1 MANEKRTLDMN
12 QLAVLE
18 EAAGLFSVFG
28 EPSVNFDM
36 IKPADAETDEFLS
49 DYEDLISWVVKFK
62 NKYNK
67 IYGGSYDS

>member
-18 EAAGLFSVFG
+18 EAGGLFSVFG

-49 DYEDLISWVVKFK
+49 EYEELIERVVEFK
-62 NKYNK
+62 IKYNK